1 MPKNRTRS
9 TSARSRDGVTRRAL
23 LKTTIGAA
31 ALTVTSAVTSGQE
44 APPLDT
50 TQRWGRLPNALGG
63 RSPAEQPKRTPSP
76 TSSRTPLQD
85 LRGTITPSALHYERP
100 HGGVAV
106 VVPRGYRLLVHG
118 MVNRPLPFTLDDLK
132 RFPAATRTCFL
143 EC

>member
-9 TSARSRDGVTRRAL
+9 TPARPRDGVTRRAL
-23 LKTTIGAA
+23 LKTTVGAA

-50 TQRWGRLPNALGG
+50 TQRWGRLPNALGR

-85 LRGTITPSALHYERP
+85 LHGTITPSDLHYERH

-106 VVPRGYRLLVHG
+106 GDPKGYCLPGAG
-118 MVNRPLPFTLDDLK
+118 M
-132 RFPAATRTCFL
+132 AAAPV
-143 EC
+143 